1 MRSKT
6 KIGSLVTA
14 LVFISSLLCRSVA
27 RASDHQ
33 SFVREIE
40 DALPGYM
47 ARYNVP
53 GVSIALIEGGEI
65 VYVES
70 FGFADRA
77 KQTPVT
83 SNTAYQVASVSKCLT
98 AWGVMN
104 LVDDGLIGLDD
115 PVENY
120 LTRWHIPPSQYNVRG
135 VTVRRLLKHT
145 AGISLSGY
153 GEGVPVNE
161 PLPTVEESLSGDTRG
176 CGAVELVREPGQ
188 SMIYSGGGYTI
199 LQLMV
204 EEVTGQTF
212 AAYMEESVLRPLGME
227 NSTFAWDE
235 KVQSRLSRAYGTYY
249 NTIPNYRYIE
259 DAAGGLY
266 STITDMAHYAQ
277 AVLNDSDVLSE
288 ESFNLMFEGE
298 SYGLGHGLA
307 DFPAGQHFIFGGG
320 TRMGWQSD
328 FSLYPENDSGIVVLS
343 NANGGIV
350 MNLEIINHWTK
361 WKTGVSWPGAGLF
374 LYQYPV
380 LLAIAIALGVVCAI
394 YTIVLRRQFGR
405 GKRVFL
411 FSGLAHRRVLRAGWT
426 CVLLAMVVLWWLV
439 GFSDVFDPQ
448 AKMLWLPEPF
458 LYTSVLGTYL
468 ALLMVVSALFPKV
481 RLPKLDLRALID

>member
-1 MRSKT
+1 MHSKI
-6 KIGSLVTA
+6 KIGSLITA
-14 LVFISSLLCRSVA
+14 LVSISLLLCRSVA
-27 RASDHQ
+27 IASDRQ
-33 SFVREIE
+33 SFVREVE
-40 DALPGYM
+40 EVLPEYM

-53 GVSIALIEGGEI
+53 GISIALIEGGEI

-77 KQTPVT
+77 KQTPMT
-83 SNTAYQVASVSKCLT
+83 SDTAYQVASVSKCLT
-98 AWGVMN
+98 AWGVMK
-104 LVDDGLIGLDD
+104 LVDDGIVGLDD

-120 LTRWHIPPSQYNVRG
+120 LTRWHIPPSQYDANA
-135 VTVRRLLKHT
+135 VTIRRLLKHT

-153 GEGVPVNE
+153 GEGVPVDE
-161 PLPTVEESLSGDTRG
+161 ALPTVEESLSGDTRG
-176 CGAVELVREPGQ
+176 CGAVELVREPGR
-188 SMIYSGGGYTI
+188 SMVYSGGGYTI

-212 AAYMEESVLRPLGME
+212 TEYMEKNVLRPLGME
-227 NSTFAWDE
+227 SSTFAWNE
-235 KVQSRLSRAYGTYY
+235 ELQNKLSRAYGTYY
-249 NTIPNYRYIE
+249 NAIPNYRYVE

-266 STITDMAHYAQ
+266 STITDMARYAQ
-277 AVLNDSDVLSE
+277 AVLNGSDVLSD

-307 DFPAGQHFIFGGG
+307 DFPGGQHFIFGGG

-328 FSLYPENDSGIVVLS
+328 FVLYPEDGSGIVLLS

-350 MNLEIINHWTK
+350 MNLEIVNRWAE
-361 WKTGVSWPGAGLF
+361 WKAGVSWPGAELF

-380 LLAIAIALGVVCAI
+380 LLAIAIVLGVICTI
-394 YTIVLRRQFGR
+394 YTIVLWRQFGR
-405 GKRVFL
+405 GRRAFL
-411 FSGLAHRRVLRAGWT
+411 FSSLAYRRILRIGWM
-426 CVLLAMVVLWWLV
+426 CLLLAVVVLWWLV

-468 ALLMVVSALFPKV
+468 ALLMIVSALFPKA
-481 RLPKLDLRALID
+481 RLPKLDLRPQVG